1 MINLQAKRIRVS
13 IMPKKSKG
21 SVALLCLPLRFAGI
35 FKILA
40 SFAEFRTWLECLVS
54 RKCCDKLHDKNYITI
69 TIDYSAP
76 VLITLS
82 LMPNSEMKPSQNTL

>member
-1 MINLQAKRIRVS
+1 MLSDPLLAFESSLSASASMRTADLLRFGLD
-13 IMPKKSKG
+13 G

-54 RKCCDKLHDKNYITI
+54 RKCCDKLHDKNYI
-69 TIDYSAP
+69 
-76 VLITLS
+76 
-82 LMPNSEMKPSQNTL
+82 